1 MTQDSAAETHITHDP
16 AYETV
21 AADDFGAMVAI
32 ERYGRRS
39 DAFDGIIGATHDHF
53 WDPYN
58 PAYLDFTQQFDLDR
72 EPIMPLARFP
82 ELNCAATDH
91 LDEGTKIRL
100 ANQIQRWTMSN
111 ILHGEQGALSLSASL
126 CDILL
131 DPGAQEYAANQARE
145 EARHVAAFGRYIAVR
160 WGEPYPVGPV
170 LGDFLRDIVSSPIV
184 YKKLIGMQMLLEGLA
199 MGAFAN
205 VHAHTRDPLL
215 KRLVQLVMTDE
226 AFHHRFGK
234 IWADRTLPEAEP
246 RRARAGRGLDR
257 AGVRDAAVQPVEP
270 GAARVYLRRV
280 RARLAVLRESVR
292 ERFVGGRKN
301 SLREGTNIFRVWS
314 RRCLRPGS
322 SPTARSTSTRPGSI
336 SGELDA
342 EGDTMVGDA
351 IAADGHRV
359 PARHQR
365 QTPSNRAEAD
375 GLGPTPVRRAA
386 PWPPSGRA
394 CRTLR

>member
-1 MTQDSAAETHITHDP
+1 MTQSSATDGHITHDP
-16 AYETV
+16 AYQTV
-21 AADDFGAMVAI
+21 AADDFAAMVAV

-39 DAFDGIIGATHDHF
+39 EAFDGIIGATHDHF

-58 PAYLDFTQQFDLDR
+58 PAYLDFDQPFDLDR
-72 EPIMPLARFP
+72 EPLLPIERFP
-82 ELNCAATDH
+82 ELNCAATEH
-91 LDEGTKIRL
+91 LDEGQKIRL

-145 EARHVAAFGRYIAVR
+145 EARHVAAFGRYIAAR
-160 WGEPYPVGPV
+160 WGDPYPVGPV
-170 LGDFLRDIVSSPIV
+170 LGEFLRDIVLSPVV

-205 VHAHTRDPLL
+205 LHAHARDPLL

-234 IWADRTLPEAEP
+234 IWADRTIP
-246 RRARAGRGLDR
+246 RLTREEHERVEDWTAQVFEVLLFNLSSLAQRAYIYEGFGLDV
-257 AGVRDAAVQPVEP
+257 G
-270 GAARVYLRRV
+270 
-280 RARLAVLRESVR
+280 VLRESVR

-301 SLREGTNIFRVWS
+301 SLKEGTNVFRVLVKTLLKAGIVTERTLHIYSAWVD
-314 RRCLRPGS
+314 
-322 SPTARSTSTRPGSI
+322 TD
-336 SGELDA
+336 ELEA

-351 IAADGHRV
+351 IAADGIEYLRAINAKRRV
-359 PARHQR
+359 IGQKLA
-365 QTPSNRAEAD
+365 
-375 GLGPTPVRRAA
+375 V
-386 PWPPSGRA
+386 
-394 CRTLR
+394 